1 MKDSVSQQQQEPV
14 ADHLGFGRYLAQ
26 QRELRGLSREEVSRV
41 TKISP
46 SLIAALE
53 EGQVE
58 RLPARVFVLNY
69 IRAYAQVIGLS
80 PEEALLRYQEMD
92 QGGPAEP
99 TPAVLERE
107 RRRKAW
113 VGLVLLLVV
122 LGVGAYAA
130 LVLSGTLPSPLGAGR

>member
-1 MKDSVSQQQQEPV
+1 MKDSVSQQQEPAV
-14 ADHLGFGRYLAQ
+14 DHLGFGRYLAQ

-53 EGQVE
+53 EGQIE
-58 RLPARVFVLNY
+58 RLPARIFVLNY

-92 QGGPAEP
+92 QEGPAEP
-99 TPAVLERE
+99 TPAALERE

-113 VGLVLLLVV
+113 VVLAVLLGV
-122 LGVGAYAA
+122 LGVGTYVA
-130 LVLSGTLPSPLGAGR
+130 LVLGGILPSPLGR